1 MGQHIGMIGILS
13 PIQSLILDQSQ

>member
-13 PIQSLILDQSQ
+13 PIQSLVLDQSQ